1 MNPNALLPVIALTFL
16 IMWLRALRWRLLLL
30 AVGHPSRNQAFSA
43 SVVGYMVNYIVPV
56 RIGELVRAYL
66 VATESG
72 FSRSAAFATV
82 IVERLVDVFCV
93 LLVLAGISFVID
105 FSQVS
110 QQFKVGIRTSALG
123 FLVVGALVVIA
134 LWAVRRHRTLLTSKL
149 QSIQTRSLQVIVRH
163 AWRIGVFADGIVFP
177 KRLRLRLLFLSQ
189 TVAIWLATV
198 GQVQILLDGFYFSL
212 PWEASW
218 LMLVGLA
225 VGVSLPS
232 APGLIG
238 TFHYAVILVLNGFGI
253 AGADAVSYA
262 IVLHAVSVLPILI
275 LGVLIVW
282 HKGLSFSK
290 LLRIKT
296 EPEARYN

>member
-1 MNPNALLPVIALTFL
+1 MNPNSLFPVIALTF
-16 IMWLRALRWRLLLL
+16 IVMWLRALRWRVLLL
-30 AVGHPSRNQAFSA
+30 AVGHPSRKQAFNA

-56 RIGELVRAYL
+56 RVGELVRAYL

-93 LLVLAGISFVID
+93 LLIFAGVSFVID
-105 FSQVS
+105 FSLVS
-110 QQFKVGIRTSALG
+110 PEFKAGIRTSALG
-123 FLVVGALVVIA
+123 FLVLGTLLVIA
-134 LWAVRRHRTLLTSKL
+134 LWAVRRHRTLLISKL
-149 QSIQTRSLQVIVRH
+149 QSVQIRSLQMIVRQ
-163 AWRIGVFADGIVFP
+163 AWRIGVFADGIVVP
-177 KRLRLRLLFLSQ
+177 DGLRLRLLFLSQ

-198 GQVQILLDGFYFSL
+198 AQVRMLLDGFYFSL

-238 TFHYAVILVLNGFGI
+238 TFHYAVILVLKGFGI

-290 LLRIKT
+290 LVHIKT
-296 EPEARYN
+296 EPEGPYN